1 MREDVD
7 IGKEMPTRRAA
18 RLDRYANTNAG
29 AVIDKPVLTT
39 EGRKLS
45 TIIG

>member
-1 MREDVD
+1 
-7 IGKEMPTRRAA
+7 MPTRRAA
-18 RLDRYANTNAG
+18 QLDRYANTNAG